1 MKTGNVKSEDKKI
14 LLYLTALGFVNTNIS
29 AIGLKEAAKKSSK
42 YSFNPEDVEKA
53 IRKADQAWQNISI
66 GNGVEWNFNEV
77 VKENL
82 LSLIDEAIVQIST
95 TSIETM
101 HKVEYENQK
110 QILKFLSDNEQNLD
124 YLRRTINSL

>member
-82 LSLIDEAIVQIST
+82 LSLIDEAIAQIS

-101 HKVEYENQK
+101 HKVECEDQK